1 MKRRTFMNQMSS
13 GAAGAAGALGAGAL
27 GAGLAACGTSNAG
40 GTGTKPTFVFVHGA
54 WHGGWCW
61 SETVRLL
68 AEQGFPAIAL
78 DLPGHGITAKFPIAY
93 SAVPQNLAALAT
105 EVSPLAALTIND
117 YRDAVLKTIR
127 GLTKDGSGPIILVG
141 HSLGGATLS
150 LVAEAEPKLIRKLVY
165 LSAFV
170 PVKLDSV
177 LGYLTRADFSASE
190 VPPIF
195 AGDPAVIASV
205 RLNHNASDPAYVAK
219 SKSAF
224 YGDVSDL
231 VFAAVANL
239 LTPDEPIGAFAGKV
253 VPTLSGWGSVPRAFI
268 RCTQDRAIP
277 LLGQDNMIAEAD
289 AFTPTNKFVQKTL
302 ATSHSPFVSNPQALV
317 TTLLELL

>member
-1 MKRRTFMNQMSS
+1 MKRRAFMNQVSGS
-13 GAAGAAGALGAGAL
+13 AVGAAGVVGAGGV
-27 GAGLAACGTSNAG
+27 GAGLAACGSSTAG

-68 AEQGFPAIAL
+68 SEIGYPAIAL
-78 DLPGHGITAKFPIAY
+78 DLPGHGITAKFPAAY
-93 SAVPQNLAALAT
+93 FGQPQNLGALAS
-105 EVSPLAALTIND
+105 EVSPLAFLSIND
-117 YRDAVLKTIR
+117 YRDAVLKTVR

-177 LGYLTRADFSASE
+177 IAYLTRADFSASE

-195 AGDPAVIASV
+195 AGDPNVIACV
-205 RLNHNASDPAYVAK
+205 RLNQNSSDPAYVAK
-219 SKSAF
+219 NKSAF
-224 YGDVSDL
+224 YGDVSDAT
-231 VFAAVANL
+231 FAAVANL

-253 VPTLSGWGSVPRAFI
+253 IPTLVGWGSVPRAFI
-268 RCTQDRAIP
+268 RCTLDRAIP

-289 AFTPTNKFVQKTL
+289 AFTPNNKFVQKTL

-317 TTLLELL
+317 ATLLELV